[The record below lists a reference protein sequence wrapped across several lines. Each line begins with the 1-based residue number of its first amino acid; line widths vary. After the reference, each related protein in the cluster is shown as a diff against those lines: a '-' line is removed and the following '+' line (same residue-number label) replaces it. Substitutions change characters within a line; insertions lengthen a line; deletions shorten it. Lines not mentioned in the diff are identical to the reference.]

1 MDEILSLKD
10 EIKAYKINDNV
21 QELSTDKSEELILLT
36 ERIKYLESE
45 NMFLKG

>member
-10 EIKAYKINDNV
+10 EIKASKINDNV

-36 ERIKYLESE
+36 KRIK
-45 NMFLKG
+45 